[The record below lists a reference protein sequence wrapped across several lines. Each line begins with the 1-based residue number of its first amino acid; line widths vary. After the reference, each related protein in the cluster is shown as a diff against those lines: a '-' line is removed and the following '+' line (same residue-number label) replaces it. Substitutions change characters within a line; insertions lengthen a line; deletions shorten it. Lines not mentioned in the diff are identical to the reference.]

1 MESRD
6 LKTLCID
13 SIAAACISRGK
24 RKGALKAS
32 CPPTGSNAAAAWQ
45 ALMIKANPYKVSLGQ
60 ILFMGDDQRAIYDAI
75 TAAIAD
81 VDVRGMYKDR
91 VALEELGA
99 W

>member
-32 CPPTGSNAAAAWQ
+32 CPPTGSNAAA
-45 ALMIKANPYKVSLGQ
+45 LMIKANPYKVSRGQ
-60 ILFMGDDQRAIYDAI
+60 MLFMGDDQRAIYDAI

-81 VDVRGMYKDR
+81 VDVRGMDKDR

>member
-6 LKTLCID
+6 LKTLCVD
-13 SIAAACISRGK
+13 SIDAACVSRGK
-24 RKGALKAS
+24 RRGCLKAT

-45 ALMIKANPYKVSLGQ
+45 ALMIKANPCKVSIGQ
-60 ILFMGDDQRAIYDAI
+60 MLFMGDDQRAIYDAI

-81 VDVRGMYKDR
+81 VDLRGMDKDR
-91 VALEELGA
+91 VALEGLGA